1 MSVAAVVK
9 IDNQYKGD
17 TYDGVQFT
25 LLNTENSS
33 PIDLTGVAIKIQ
45 FRYDSKIGGIQKEIT
60 NGNGVTISNAV
71 AGIFSIDSFLIDWS
85 PDIYYFDIQMTF
97 PNGVVRTYIQGTI
110 KVIQDITNG

>member
-25 LLNTENSS
+25 LLNTEDSS
-33 PIDLTGVAIKIQ
+33 AINLTGVAIKIQ

>member
-1 MSVAAVVK
+1 MSVAATVQ

-25 LLNTENSS
+25 LLNTEDSS
-33 PIDLTGVAIKIQ
+33 PIDLTGAAIKIQ
-45 FRYDSKIGGIQKEIT
+45 FRYDSKIGTVQKEI
-60 NGNGVTISNAV
+60 NIGSGVTVSDAIN
-71 AGIFSIDSFLIDWS
+71 GIFSIDPFLIDWK
-85 PDIYYFDIQMTF
+85 PDTYFFDIQMTF

>member
-1 MSVAAVVK
+1 MSVAAIVQ

-25 LLNTENSS
+25 LLNTQDNT
-33 PIDLTGVAIKIQ
+33 PIDLTGVAIKSQ

-60 NGNGVTISNAV
+60 DGNGITIDDAV
-71 AGIFSIDSFLIDWS
+71 NGVFSIDSFIIDWS
-85 PDIYYFDIQMTF
+85 PDIYYFDVQITF
-97 PNGVVRTYIQGTI
+97 ANGIVRTYIQGTI